1 MTIAA
6 VLLLAATLIAAPEQ
20 PVSVLRHGAVAASY
34 TVDPVSATN
43 GETMLIVWRDERGTQ
58 AVRFESDRR
67 LDATSIALPI
77 VAQGAFWNGEHWVIV
92 NPRQFVRIDA
102 NGTLLDRVPRPL
114 GIETSQADVYGAVW
128 TGEAAIVVTGD
139 TSRRERVAWTFDQ
152 NMVLTARTL
161 IAPFATLGFYWSPVG
176 LVSNGSS
183 ALLVYQDEAT
193 NELNGALFDRAGT
206 LLQTKVVD
214 RPKERV
220 TNASIGTDGNGYAVI
235 YGLGFPA
242 QIYTGFTLDTD
253 LHRRTIASFDIGAP
267 PGWGT
272 GVARNLIFDGSTYT
286 AYFAIAGSNRVQ
298 VVAVR
303 IAVDSTVLD
312 AATPVFEYS
321 IGHNL
326 FDPPHAQIAGG
337 TTALV
342 YTEPGTPPFSHARVR
357 INSRVEDLPRG
368 PASQSAPITAS
379 TATQSIVAWR
389 ETVAGAPSGS
399 VFATRVDPRAVIL
412 DPQSIALGA
421 ACPNAPITAAT
432 DGRDFLVAWREQIRI
447 AGSLVRADGTT
458 KPLRIHTT
466 DNGAPCSLAAVHAV
480 SNGAVYLVVWHDRM
494 ADGDR
499 KVFAVRV
506 AADGKVLDREALV
519 FITATA
525 GLVRV
530 ATDGRDFVITSGRH
544 AYLIPAAGPL
554 VDTDG
559 IPLGGY
565 PLQVWWNG
573 STYVVAVQDEKL
585 MGVRFR
591 RIGSD
596 GSGGEEP
603 GEVVPEL
610 HPWTQRVPLF
620 NDGAFRCGAE
630 GCVFPVESGGM
641 IVMSRINDHGDR
653 FTLTTDSI
661 ATPAY
666 PPGDGPPEYV
676 NLADGFLAYSRY
688 VLDQGN
694 ALRVFVRRLD
704 SIGRSRAVRH

>member
-20 PVSVLRHGAVAASY
+20 PVSVLRYGGVAESY
-34 TVDPVSATN
+34 RADPVSATN
-43 GETMLIVWRDERGTQ
+43 GETMLIVWHDRRGTQ

-67 LDATSIALPI
+67 LDATSIAVPI
-77 VAQGAFWNGEHWVIV
+77 LAEGVFWNGEHWVIV
-92 NPRQFVRIDA
+92 NARQFVRIDA
-102 NGTLLDRVPRPL
+102 NGNLLDRVPRPL
-114 GIETSQADVYGAVW
+114 GIDTSGANVYGVVW
-128 TGEAAIVVTGD
+128 TGGAAIVVTGD
-139 TSRRERVAWTFDQ
+139 TSRRERVAWTFDRE
-152 NMVLTARTL
+152 MVLTARTL
-161 IAPFATLGFYWSPVG
+161 ISPFGPYLIPVY
-176 LVSNGSS
+176 LASNGSS
-183 ALLVYQDEAT
+183 ALMVYQDEVT
-193 NELNGALFDRAGT
+193 LELKGLLFDGAGT
-206 LLQTKVVD
+206 LLETKVVD
-214 RPKERV
+214 RPATQV
-220 TNASIGTDGNGYAVI
+220 TSASIGTDGRRYAVV
-235 YGLGFPA
+235 YGLGLYPPKTF
-242 QIYTGFTLDTD
+242 TGFTLDTD
-253 LHRRTIASFDIGAP
+253 LHRRTIASFDIPAP
-267 PGWGT
+267 PGRET
-272 GVARNLIFDGSTYT
+272 ALARNLVFDGSAYT
-286 AYFAIAGSNRVQ
+286 AYFGIRMNNHVD
-298 VVAVR
+298 VVSAR
-303 IAVDSTVLD
+303 IAADGTILEP
-312 AATPVFEYS
+312 ATPVFAYS
-321 IGHNL
+321 IAHNL
-326 FDPPHAQIAGG
+326 FNPPHAQIAGG

-342 YTEPGTPPFSHARVR
+342 YTEPGTPPYSQARVR
-357 INSRVEDLPRG
+357 INSRVEDLPAG
-368 PASQSAPITAS
+368 PFSQSAPITAS

-412 DPQSIALGA
+412 DPEAIALGSA
-421 ACPNAPITAAT
+421 ACPNAPIAAAS
-432 DGRDFLVAWREQIRI
+432 DGRDFLVVWRETIRI

-458 KPLRIHTT
+458 KPLRIQTT

-506 AADGKVLDREALV
+506 AADGKVLDREPLV
-519 FITATA
+519 FITETA
-525 GLVRV
+525 GLVKV
-530 ATDGRDFVITSGRH
+530 ATDGRDFLITSGRH
-544 AYLIPAAGPL
+544 AYLIPASGPL

-559 IPLGGY
+559 IRLGGY

-596 GSGGEEP
+596 GSGGEELD
-603 GEVVPEL
+603 EVVPEL

-630 GCVFPVESGGM
+630 GCVFPVESGGV

-661 ATPAY
+661 AAPAY
-666 PPGDGPPEYV
+666 PPGDGVPENI

-688 VLDQGN
+688 VLDEGN
-694 ALRVFVRRLD
+694 ASRVFVRRLD